1 MLLINKINTEYFP
14 TLYIGNILQLK
25 RSIPYFGVRYQ
36 GENKS
41 KKPYSCTKFDIY
53 PTLITCIYS
62 STNIYTLPLRF
73 NISYTDPHNTIINQ
87 HYSPAL

>member
-1 MLLINKINTEYFP
+1 MSLKNKINTEYFH

-25 RSIPYFGVRYQ
+25 KPIHYFGVRYQ

-53 PTLITCIYS
+53 PIFTTYIYF
-62 STNIYTLPLRF
+62 STNIYTLHIRF
-73 NISYTDPHNTIINQ
+73 NISYTETYNTIINH
-87 HYSPAL
+87 HYIPAL